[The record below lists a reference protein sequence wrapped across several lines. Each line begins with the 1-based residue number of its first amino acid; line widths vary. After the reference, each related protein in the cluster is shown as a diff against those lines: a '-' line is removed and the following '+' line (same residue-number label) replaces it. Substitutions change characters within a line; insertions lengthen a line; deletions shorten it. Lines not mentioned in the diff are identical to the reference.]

1 MIHTVLHDFLYTYY
15 IKMLIVPLNRHGRV
29 STMRTEP
36 SGRALKDPSSSRPL
50 GNSDI
55 TKLLE
60 DLDNQTEAIKTGQ
73 EIGEELL
80 GEKNHTRLKDDE
92 VETIDGSLFGKFW
105 FSICIFCLP
114 FIRN

>member
-1 MIHTVLHDFLYTYY
+1 MIHTVLDDFLYTYY
-15 IKMLIVPLNRHGRV
+15 MEMLIVPLNRHGRV

-80 GEKNHTRLKDDE
+80 GEKNHTRLKEDE

-105 FSICIFCLP
+105 FPICIFCLP